1 MSKYLDILVS
11 SSCSGENLQALV
23 TASITFVYTDVG
35 ERIQGCIGRCV
46 GRGRGIWKR
55 MRLLTRLVCW
65 CSFHDT
71 I

>member
-11 SSCSGENLQALV
+11 SSWSRENLQALV

-46 GRGRGIWKR
+46 GRGRGIWKC
-55 MRLLTRLVCW
+55 MKLLTRLICW
-65 CSFHDT
+65 CSFRD
-71 I
+71 II

>member
-11 SSCSGENLQALV
+11 SSWSRENLQALV

-46 GRGRGIWKR
+46 GRGRGI
-55 MRLLTRLVCW
+55 
-65 CSFHDT
+65 
-71 I
+71 